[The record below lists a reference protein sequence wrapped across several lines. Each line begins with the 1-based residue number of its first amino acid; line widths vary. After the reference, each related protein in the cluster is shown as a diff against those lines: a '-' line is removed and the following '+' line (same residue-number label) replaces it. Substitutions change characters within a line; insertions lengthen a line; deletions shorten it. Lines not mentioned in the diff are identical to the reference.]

1 MLAADFCSLNI
12 LSQGKIANESFR
24 PYPTQPLF
32 SFLFLTFH
40 CSHFPRSRAE
50 GDRHHCFSHSPCLY
64 RFLSGIDRRVNVLGY
79 YETVSSPLLSFL
91 VLPSLLFLFVTPSD
105 SSEYGI
111 PKSPDPHVW
120 SRRISRNSE
129 KVTMSLCYEFLCPY
143 CNSFIADPLAQVL
156 ETDLMTILN
165 LRLVPWGNA
174 ILDSNNTIECQVAFP
189 SSDFVSFFFFK
200 NVLSK
205 FRCDHL
211 LLWFFGSMGKRN
223 AI

>member
-1 MLAADFCSLNI
+1 
-12 LSQGKIANESFR
+12 
-24 PYPTQPLF
+24 
-32 SFLFLTFH
+32 
-40 CSHFPRSRAE
+40 
-50 GDRHHCFSHSPCLY
+50 
-64 RFLSGIDRRVNVLGY
+64 
-79 YETVSSPLLSFL
+79 
-91 VLPSLLFLFVTPSD
+91 
-105 SSEYGI
+105 
-111 PKSPDPHVW
+111 
-120 SRRISRNSE
+120 
-129 KVTMSLCYEFLCPY
+129 MSLCYEFLCPY

-174 ILDSNNTIECQVAFP
+174 ILDSNNTMECQVAFP

-223 AI
+223 AIWIPSMLAASTSKLQDSRFAKRPWISLHLNWPYPRHVNLP